1 MYLEVS
7 GLKKSFG
14 KGGGYNLVLRGV
26 ETGVERGEICVIL
39 GSSGCGKST
48 FLNSVGGL
56 DTIDEGSIIVDG
68 MEIGE
73 MDAKQLAQ
81 YRKENLGFIFQFY
94 NLLPDLT
101 VRENI
106 QICENISTD
115 PLDVNDLLETLGLTE
130 MADRFPS
137 QLSGGQQ
144 QRCAIA
150 RALVKNPKLLL
161 CDGPTGALDSRTS
174 SDILVLLE
182 EVNQKYGTT
191 MLMVTHNQAIAD
203 MAHRVIIM
211 RDGVVEQTIIHEHPT
226 PAVEIEC

>member
-14 KGGGYNLVLRGV
+14 QGGGYNLVLKGV
-26 ETGVERGEICVIL
+26 DASVERGEICVIL
-39 GSSGCGKST
+39 GTSGCGKST
-48 FLNSVGGL
+48 FLNAVGGL
-56 DTIDEGSIIVDG
+56 DVIDEGSIVVDG
-68 MEIGE
+68 MEIGK
-73 MDAKQLAQ
+73 MNAKQLAR
-81 YRKENLGFIFQFY
+81 YRKENLGFVFQLY

-106 QICENISTD
+106 QICENISQN
-115 PLDVNDLLETLGLTE
+115 PLDLDELLQVLGLTE
-130 MADRFPS
+130 LADRFPG

-161 CDGPTGALDSRTS
+161 CDEPTGALDSHTS

-182 EVNQKYGTT
+182 QINKKYGTT

-211 RDGVVEQTIIHEHPT
+211 HDGMVEQTIIHENPV
-226 PAVEIEC
+226 PACQIEC